1 MLSFIADQYK
11 EIIKNWRD
19 YPLRTGVLWLKRY
32 RIERFIGMGS
42 YGQTYACTDILLGE
56 RVLLKRNLPSK
67 NLLSKELLERESQIL
82 KLLKHPQI
90 PQWIRYEKHG
100 RDEALI
106 MELIEGANVEQLMEQ
121 GRTYSVQEALRILQ
135 ELLRPLQYLHQL
147 GYVHC
152 DVRIPNAVDNGQ
164 RLYLIDYGLSCRIG
178 EQLPESLRLSL
189 KEPQLQNQ
197 MKETASESGSW
208 LYAKQQMRQPETASD
223 LYGLGHFFLFMMYAG
238 YEYDEG
244 QAERS
249 WQEELELPLAV
260 QQFVCRLLPC
270 SGTSFVTAEQ
280 CDQELRELLDVL
292 ELENGSDAS

>member
-1 MLSFIADQYK
+1 MLSFIASQCK

-19 YPLRTGVLWLKRY
+19 FPLRTGVLWLNRY

-67 NLLSKELLERESQIL
+67 SLVSKQLLERESQIL
-82 KLLKHPQI
+82 QQLKHPQI

-100 RDEALI
+100 MDEALI
-106 MELIEGANVEQLMEQ
+106 MELIEGANLEQTMEQ

-164 RLYLIDYGLSCRIG
+164 CLYLIDYGLSCRIG
-178 EQLPESLRLSL
+178 EQLPESLRMSL
-189 KEPQLQNQ
+189 KEPELQ
-197 MKETASESGSW
+197 KRAREAAIKSGSW
-208 LYAKQQMRQPETASD
+208 RYAKQRMRRPETASD

-249 WQEELELPLAV
+249 WQDELKLPLAV
-260 QQFVCRLLPC
+260 QQFVSRLLQC
-270 SGTSFVTAEQ
+270 GGTSFDTAKQ
-280 CDQELRELLDVL
+280 CEQELRKLLDVL
-292 ELENGSDAS
+292 EQESGSDAS